1 VRDGLRARPPPPYD
15 IRVFGTVF
23 IVRFLGL
30 FGAGLLTWTF
40 LEYAIHGWMSH
51 RFATFAS
58 PLHQVH
64 HRDPR
69 AVFALGAWLPALLP
83 ILLGMVCGAHSWTLF
98 YGGILAGFAVYE
110 IVHYRVHFRAP
121 ACRAEERMRTR
132 HLIHHYCAPA
142 KCFGVTTAL
151 WDHVFGTAMGG
162 ADDAVMAARV
172 ASILPLEGSSN
183 VAAPG
188 AVMRRLIGTIAT
200 R

>member
-1 VRDGLRARPPPPYD
+1 MLDAVC
-15 IRVFGTVF
+15 
-23 IVRFLGL
+23 IVRLLGFLGL
-30 FGAGLLTWTF
+30 FAAGLLTWTF

-51 RFATFAS
+51 RFATFVT

-83 ILLGMVCGAHSWTLF
+83 IVIGAACGARGWTIF
-98 YGGILAGFAVYE
+98 YAGILAGFAAYE
-110 IVHYRVHFRAP
+110 ILHYRIHFRAP
-121 ACRAEERMRTR
+121 ACRAEARMRTR

-142 KCFGVTTAL
+142 RCFGVTTAL
-151 WDHVFGTAMGG
+151 WDRVFGTTASG
-162 ADDAVMAARV
+162 ADAAAMAVRV
-172 ASILPLEGSSN
+172 ASILPLDGRSN

-188 AVMRRLIGTIAT
+188 ATMRRLIATIAT

>member
-1 VRDGLRARPPPPYD
+1 VLDA
-15 IRVFGTVF
+15 VC
-23 IVRFLGL
+23 IVRLLGFLGL
-30 FGAGLLTWTF
+30 FAAGLLTWTF

-51 RFATFAS
+51 RFATFVT

-83 ILLGMVCGAHSWTLF
+83 IVIGAARGARGWTIF
-98 YGGILAGFAVYE
+98 YAGILAGFAAYE
-110 IVHYRVHFRAP
+110 ILHYRIHFRAP
-121 ACRAEERMRTR
+121 ACRAEARMRTR

-142 KCFGVTTAL
+142 RCFGVTTAL
-151 WDHVFGTAMGG
+151 WDRVFGTTASG
-162 ADDAVMAARV
+162 ADAAAMAVRV
-172 ASILPLEGSSN
+172 ASILPLDGRSN

-188 AVMRRLIGTIAT
+188 ATMRRLIATIAT